1 MAKKTAGKGTTKK
14 HLNLQNLRPWPKG
27 TSGNPKGR
35 PKEGESWAA
44 IIKKIGDMTGT
55 ALAEYFSTYAP
66 QFRKIG
72 PVTMK
77 EAVVARAYLALA
89 FEPSGSLFNALADR
103 AEGKVTQPIDVS
115 WRDELAKRGINASD
129 IFERLVNDFAARLD
143 GTANPGGVAG
153 GETPS
158 AEPEAERGADRP
170 SDDAS
175 SGAGGSPTGG

>member
-1 MAKKTAGKGTTKK
+1 MAKTTKTKSKK
-14 HLNLQNLRPWPKG
+14 HLNLQNLRPWKKG
-27 TSGNPKGR
+27 QSGNPKGR
-35 PKEGESWAA
+35 AKEGESWAA
-44 IIKKIGDMTGT
+44 IIKKIGDMTGVQ
-55 ALAEYFSTYAP
+55 LAEYFSTYAP

-115 WRDELAKRGINASD
+115 WREEMAKRGINASD
-129 IFERLVNDFAARLD
+129 IFERLINDFASRLD

-158 AEPEAERGADRP
+158 AKPEAERGASHPPDN
-170 SDDAS
+170 AS
-175 SGAGGSPTGG
+175 PGAGGSPTGS